1 MLQLN
6 QMLNTRIKA
15 KIAEEYICRLNYMV
29 EICYLGLILGVIGD
43 QVWGRYHG
51 VDQRW
56 AHKPRWENR
65 EDYVYE
71 CCSSH

>member
-6 QMLNTRIKA
+6 QMLNIRIKA

-29 EICYLGLILGVIGD
+29 EIWYLGLILGVIGG

-51 VDQRW
+51 VDQR
-56 AHKPRWENR
+56 
-65 EDYVYE
+65 
-71 CCSSH
+71 